1 MQNAECIMQIVFVG
15 VGALDDPNF
24 ARFVYNGGGIAP
36 QSPRLKIKI
45 ILNFKMQALV
55 RSRMRKG

>member
-15 VGALDDPNF
+15 VGAHDNSNF
-24 ARFVYNGGGIAP
+24 ARFVYNGGGRAP

-45 ILNFKMQALV
+45 ILDLKIQTLV
-55 RSRMRKG
+55 RSRVRKG